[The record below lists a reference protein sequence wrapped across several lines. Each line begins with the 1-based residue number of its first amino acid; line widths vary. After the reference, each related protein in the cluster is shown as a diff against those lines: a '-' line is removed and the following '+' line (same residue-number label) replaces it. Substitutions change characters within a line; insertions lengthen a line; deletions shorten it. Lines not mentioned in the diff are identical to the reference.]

1 MLHRISF
8 NLKIYKNQNI
18 EMNFNTLQSKNLIII
33 LKIIYSASL
42 NLKILHQD
50 KIIIDFH
57 NHLKDKINI

>member
-18 EMNFNTLQSKNLIII
+18 EMNFNTLQSKNHIII

-42 NLKILHQD
+42 NLMIQHQD

>member
-42 NLKILHQD
+42 NLMILHQD